1 MDAVP
6 FNGIDATTG
15 AYITQATPE
24 ELVDWALAAS
34 EAADAQALKDALR
47 RYQVNSQ
54 PHLRV
59 EYGVDVTNLAE
70 TGWGIIFAKD
80 DPQAPAI
87 RDALAPLLTQRRQ
100 RAGDLYREYSGDDGY
115 QAGESKLY
123 FLARHD
129 VDITGPVKPGA
140 MPYYL
145 LLVGSPEVIPFTF
158 QYQLDIQYAVG
169 RVHFGTLEEY
179 AAYAE
184 GVVSAET
191 TPTFA
196 HPRRAAFFSV
206 ANPNDQATHLSH
218 QHLVEPLATNL
229 QTYPDWRVDLI
240 SPEAALKPRLGQL
253 LGGDDAPAFLFTAS
267 HGVRFPDGDPRQ
279 VEQQGALLCG
289 EWPGPYPP
297 QALSPDWYFSAEDLA
312 ADAHLNGL
320 VAFHFACFSAGT
332 PCENDF
338 DHLQDNMP
346 GVLAARPFVARL
358 PQRLL
363 AGGALAVIGHVERA
377 WPHAYLW
384 PGGGR
389 QLQVF
394 QEALRKLLDG
404 APVGF
409 VMEGFNE
416 RYAEIAAELTSALQ
430 PYKLL
435 VRSGLEPPL
444 AEKVRLGGLW
454 TSQND
459 ARSYVILGD
468 PAVRLR
474 PAPVESVTPPAL
486 LASGAGAQP
495 DAPLPPGG

>member
-1 MDAVP
+1 MDQLP
-6 FNGIDATTG
+6 FNGVDATTG
-15 AYITQATPE
+15 AYITQATSE
-24 ELVDWALAAS
+24 ELADWALAAG

-59 EYGVDVTNLAE
+59 EFGVDVTNLAE
-70 TGWGIIFAKD
+70 TGWGIIFAQD
-80 DPQAPAI
+80 DPLAPAI
-87 RDALAPLLTQRRQ
+87 RDALQPLLTHRRQ
-100 RAGDLYREYSGDDGY
+100 LAGDLYREYIGDDGY

-123 FLARHD
+123 FLARHN
-129 VDITGPVKPGA
+129 VDITGPVKPAA

-145 LLVGSPEVIPFTF
+145 LLAGSPEAIPFTF

-169 RVHFGTLEEY
+169 RVHFATLEEY

-184 GVVSAET
+184 GVVAAET
-191 TPTFA
+191 SPTFA
-196 HPRRAAFFSV
+196 HPRRTAFFSV

-218 QHLVEPLATNL
+218 QHLVAPLSASL
-229 QTYPDWRVDLI
+229 QTYPDWHVDLI
-240 SPEAALKPRLGQL
+240 PPDAAFKPRLSQL
-253 LGGDDAPAFLFTAS
+253 LGGGDAPAFLFTAS
-267 HGVRFPDGDPRQ
+267 HGLRFPDDDPRQ
-279 VEQQGALLCG
+279 LAEQGALLCG

-297 QALSPDWYFSAEDLA
+297 QALSPDWYFAADDLA
-312 ADAHLNGL
+312 SGAQLNGL
-320 VAFHFACFSAGT
+320 IAFHFACFSAGT
-332 PCENDF
+332 PRDNDF

-346 GVLAARPFVARL
+346 GVLAAQPFVARL

-384 PGGGR
+384 PGGGS

-394 QEALRKLLDG
+394 QEALRKLLAG

-416 RYAEIAAELTSALQ
+416 RYAEMAAELTGALQ

-459 ARSYVILGD
+459 ARSYIILGD

-474 PAPVESVTPPAL
+474 PTAAGVTHPPTALLSPGAPTPPA
-486 LASGAGAQP
+486 G
-495 DAPLPPGG
+495 